1 MKGALSDVS
10 HGGTVNK
17 VHIGLGYLNSLAPWN
32 GRGGFALQPIKELLS
47 RLGDPQESIPLL
59 HIAGTN
65 GKGSVSASLAS
76 ILGQSGYRVG
86 LNTSP
91 HLEALNERIVVD
103 GWPVSDE
110 LLGELAYDLRSAAH
124 KGGDQISFHEAI
136 TALSFLCFRE
146 VGVEWGVVEVG
157 LGGRLDASNVISRP
171 AASAIVTIDYDHQ
184 HILGNTLAE
193 IAAEKGGIIKPGCP
207 LVSGLLPSEALA
219 VIKRIAREVPHR
231 QFGRDFDVRPLKDKA
246 GRFEYW
252 NKFSL
257 SGSNVSFEFDSPLP
271 GIHQGHNMAVA
282 AAVALEVGLK
292 PEACKQG
299 IETTFWPGRLEQCD
313 VLGRRFVLDA
323 AHNPAGIKAFIAFLN
338 ATQARDIDLTFGAL
352 DTKNWEQMLTLLRP
366 FVKTWRILVPDSERA
381 LPEER
386 IVEFLKVSGNE
397 IRVVRYGADYETC
410 VKDLLA
416 DSGAPPAYVTGS
428 MYMLGRLRKM
438 LSLPKRPLWTKL

>member
-1 MKGALSDVS
+1 
-10 HGGTVNK
+10 VNK

-91 HLEALNERIVVD
+91 HLESLNERIVVD
-103 GWPVSDE
+103 GWPVNDE

-207 LVSGLLPSEALA
+207 LVSGLLPSEAFA

-282 AAVALEVGLK
+282 ATVALEVGLK

-299 IETTFWPGRLEQCD
+299 IATTFWPGRLEQCD

-323 AHNPAGIKAFIAFLN
+323 AHNPAGIKAFISFLN

-366 FVKTWRILVPDSERA
+366 FVKTWRILIPDSGRA

-386 IVEFLKVSGNE
+386 IVEFLKVSGND
-397 IRVVRYGADYETC
+397 IRVVRYGVDYEAC